1 MIYLDN
7 AATSYPKPG
16 CVLEAMTSALASC
29 GANPGRS
36 GHRLSLAAGRIVE
49 DCREALA
56 QMLGETDASRVVFAA
71 NTTDALN
78 MAIHGTLRTGDH
90 AVTTLL
96 EHNSVLRPLSELSR
110 SGAITLTI
118 VPPDAQ
124 GRIRAQD
131 VERAMTPRTRL
142 VAMTHMSNV
151 LGVVQDVAAVGALCR
166 RRGALFLV
174 DAAQTAGHLPLTPA
188 AWGCSMLALPGHK
201 GLLGPHGTGA
211 LWVAADVR
219 LAPMRQGGTGSV
231 SESMFQPRMM
241 PDALESGTLNLPGIA
256 GLRAGLRVALSN
268 REEAH
273 ENAVSLCAQ
282 MREALLGIPGVRV
295 YTPEGASLLSFN
307 IEGIASQEAAS
318 ALDEA
323 GIAVRGGLHC
333 APGVHRFLGT
343 LETGAVRVS
352 PGISNTREDARQ
364 LVAAVARLARSADQK
379 GPPLGGRRSLAKGF
393 PLPEGERKHSEKVFN
408 HSLKEESRNR
418 NLLMASGGQMA
429 PLKPATSWS
438 T

>member
-1 MIYLDN
+1 MDNRAENREVAIQLSGVKKRYKLGQIGGGTLQGDLQSWWARVRGKEDPNTKIGTDQRLVGQTFMALNGIDLTVYKGEALGIIGGNGAGKSTMLKLLSRVTAPTEGEIDIY
-7 AATSYPKPG
+7 
-16 CVLEAMTSALASC
+16 
-29 GANPGRS
+29 
-36 GHRLSLAAGRIVE
+36 GRIASMLEVGTGFNGE
-49 DCREALA
+49 MTGREN
-56 QMLGETDASRVVFAA
+56 VY
-71 NTTDALN
+71 LN
-78 MAIHGTLRTGDH
+78 
-90 AVTTLL
+90 
-96 EHNSVLRPLSELSR
+96 
-110 SGAITLTI
+110 GAILGMTKAEI
-118 VPPDAQ
+118 DAKMEQ
-124 GRIRAQD
+124 IIEFSEVREFID
-131 VERAMTPRTRL
+131 
-142 VAMTHMSNV
+142 
-151 LGVVQDVAAVGALCR
+151 
-166 RRGALFLV
+166 
-174 DAAQTAGHLPLTPA
+174 TPA

-211 LWVAADVR
+211 LWVSADVR

-273 ENAVSLCAQ
+273 ENAVGLCAQ

-393 PLPEGERKHSEKVFN
+393 PLPEGERKHSEKAFN
-408 HSLKEESRNR
+408 HSLKEESINR
-418 NLLMASGGQMA
+418 NLLMASDGQMA